1 MTTYLPRRPNHGRHL
16 RPSRGFSL
24 IDLLCV
30 TGIAA
35 VLLGQSLPLLL
46 QTQQRQSLMSAAA
59 QLETDLQLARSQ
71 AQTLDRSVR
80 LSLQHPEGGGACYA
94 LYTGPAEGC
103 SCDADGQTQCVA
115 GAQLLRAQGLPAAA
129 GVQLASP
136 DRTLT
141 FDAGKGTVTPT
152 ATLVLSDRDG
162 RAVHQ
167 IVNVLGRIR
176 SCSPTALGGLPR
188 CR

>member
-1 MTTYLPRRPNHGRHL
+1 MKPSIQRQPNQRPN
-16 RPSRGFSL
+16 RGLSL
-24 IDLLCV
+24 VDLLCAL
-30 TGIAA
+30 GIAA
-35 VLLGQSLPLLL
+35 VLLGQSLPLLM
-46 QTQQRQSLMSAAA
+46 QTQQRHTLMSAAA

-80 LSLQHPEGGGACYA
+80 LSLQHPEGGGACYV
-94 LYTGPAEGC
+94 LYTGPADGC
-103 SCDADGQTQCVA
+103 RCEADGQTQCVDEA
-115 GAQLLRAQGLPAAA
+115 RLLRAQGLPASA
-129 GVQLASP
+129 GVQLAGP
-136 DRTLT
+136 ERTLN

-162 RAVHQ
+162 RAVRQ

-176 SCSPTALGGLPR
+176 SCSPTAISGLPR